1 MSQTTVLVV
10 DDDPSIRVV
19 VRLAL
24 QRQGYAVVT
33 AVGGA
38 AVPLAAERQPN
49 VILLDIQMPG
59 MDGREVSCRVRA
71 DPATAHIPIILMSTR
86 QDLRARSARL
96 PVDDQLPKPF
106 ALDELYALVDR
117 WLRLGV
123 SGRLRWRDAAGR
135 SFAFDRASHHVVAWT
150 MPDITM
156 ERWWAVIRQPAE
168 THGPFATRKQ
178 AKAEA
183 EKRLLA

>member
-1 MSQTTVLVV
+1 VAQKTVLVV
-10 DDDPSIRVV
+10 DDDPSILVV
-19 VRLAL
+19 VRMAL

-33 AVGGA
+33 AVGSA
-38 AVPLAAERQPN
+38 AVPLAAERQPD

-59 MDGREVSCRVRA
+59 MDGPEVSCRLRA
-71 DPATAHIPIILMSTR
+71 DSATAHIPIILMSTR
-86 QDLRARSARL
+86 QDLRTLSTRL

-106 ALDELYALVDR
+106 SLDELYAIVAR
-117 WLRLGV
+117 WLRIAV

-135 SFAFDRASHHVVAWT
+135 SFAFDRTCHQIVAWT
-150 MPDITM
+150 MPGVGM
-156 ERWWAVIRQPAE
+156 GRWWAVIRHPAA
-168 THGPFATRKQ
+168 THGPFATREQ

>member
-1 MSQTTVLVV
+1 MAQKTVLVV
-10 DDDPSIRVV
+10 DDDPSILMV

-33 AVGGA
+33 AVGAA
-38 AVPLAAERQPN
+38 AVTLAAERQPD
-49 VILLDIQMPG
+49 VILLDIHMPG
-59 MDGREVSCRVRA
+59 MDGPEASWRLRA

-86 QDLRARSARL
+86 HDLRALSARL

-106 ALDELYALVDR
+106 GLGELHAIVDR
-117 WLRLGV
+117 WLRIAV
-123 SGRLRWRDAAGR
+123 SGRLRWRDAGGR
-135 SFAFDRASHHVVAWT
+135 SFAFDRTTHQIVAWC
-150 MPDITM
+150 MPGIGVG
-156 ERWWAVIRQPAE
+156 RWWAVIRHPAE
-168 THGPFATRKQ
+168 THGPFATREQ